1 MLETWLKLRASEHAV
16 APELLATQEELRAIV
31 AAYPEEAEGVRPLK
45 GYRRR
50 VLGED
55 LLLIL
60 SGEAV
65 IQVGAAGK
73 QGGAQPPIRLARLGR
88 LGRFALRGTRS

>member
-1 MLETWLKLRASEHAV
+1 M

-31 AAYPEEAEGVRPLK
+31 AAYPAEAPDARPLK

-50 VLGED
+50 ILGED

-65 IQVGAAGK
+65 IQVGVNGRK
-73 QGGAQPPIRLARLGR
+73 GGGQPPIRLARLGR
-88 LGRFALRGTRS
+88 LGRFVLRDSTG